1 MFFIK
6 LRQGFVIWKRSAGLC
21 MAIIFG
27 FALNAGC
34 QSMDMDPV
42 VSLTRV
48 FSNVNPSV
56 VMIVAIQRSDNPNN
70 PDPNSAVCSGVI
82 ISEDGQIL
90 TAAHSVNVA
99 DQIVVYFLGGQ
110 VEKARIVASSAEAD
124 ISLLQL
130 DSMPDNIEAATLGDS
145 DKIQVGE
152 QVMVIGAPYGID
164 HTLSVGH
171 VSGRR
176 RSNTV
181 CHQLTP
187 FEFIQTDAAINQG
200 NSGGPMFDVHG
211 NVIGIVSRIL
221 SSSGGSE
228 GLGFAVSINTAKGLL
243 LNQKTFWIGFNGFLL
258 YGEMAKAFNLPQDA
272 GLLIQSVADN
282 SPGDT
287 LKLRAGNI
295 PIQSGNQAFLIG
307 GDIVLSIQGYP
318 VTHAVGDVCAI
329 QDVVGGFT
337 EETEIVMTVLR
348 EGKIVE
354 LTNRK

>member
-1 MFFIK
+1 MWS
-6 LRQGFVIWKRSAGLC
+6 RCTGLC
-21 MAIIFG
+21 LTIIFG
-27 FALNAGC
+27 FALNVGC
-34 QSMDMDPV
+34 QSMGAGSA
-42 VSLTRV
+42 VSLSNV
-48 FSNVNPSV
+48 FRNVNPSV
-56 VMIVAIQRSDNPNN
+56 VMIVATQRSDNPGN
-70 PDPNSAVCSGVI
+70 PNPNSAVCAGVI
-82 ISEDGQIL
+82 ISKEGRII
-90 TAAHSVNVA
+90 TAAHSVDVA
-99 DQIVVYFLGGQ
+99 DQIVVYFIDGQ
-110 VEKARIVASSAEAD
+110 AEKARIVASSAESD

-130 DSMPDNIEAATLGDS
+130 ESVPDNIKVASLGDS
-145 DKIQVGE
+145 DKAQVGD
-152 QVMVIGAPYGID
+152 QVLVIGAPYGID

-171 VSGRR
+171 ISGRR

-200 NSGGPMFDVHG
+200 NSGGPMFDIHG

-243 LNQKTFWIGFNGFLL
+243 LNKKTFWIGFNGFLL
-258 YGEMAKAFNLPQDA
+258 YGNMAKAFNLPQDA

-287 LKLRAGNI
+287 LGLRAGNI
-295 PIQSGNQAFLIG
+295 PMEYGNQTFLIG
-307 GDIVLSIQGYP
+307 GDVVLSIQGYP
-318 VTHAVGDVCAI
+318 VTHSVGDVCAI

-337 EETEIVMTVLR
+337 GETEIVMTVLR

-354 LTNRK
+354 LTNRN

>member
-1 MFFIK
+1 MVNRIA
-6 LRQGFVIWKRSAGLC
+6 GYCAVIV
-21 MAIIFG
+21 FG

-34 QSMDMDPV
+34 QSIDVEPV
-42 VSLTRV
+42 VSLSKV
-48 FSNVNPSV
+48 FRNVNPSV
-56 VMIVAIQRSDNPNN
+56 VMIVATQRSDNPVN
-70 PDPNSAVCSGVI
+70 PNPNSAVCAGVI
-82 ISEDGQIL
+82 VSEEGRII

-99 DQIVVYFLGGQ
+99 DQIVVYFLDGQ
-110 VEKARIVASSAEAD
+110 VEKAVIAASSSEAD

-130 DSMPDNIEAATLGDS
+130 ESVPKNIKVAALGDS
-145 DKIQVGE
+145 DKAQVGD
-152 QVMVIGAPYGID
+152 QVLVIGAPYGID

-171 VSGRR
+171 ISGHR

-200 NSGGPMFDVHG
+200 NSGGPVFDIHG

-258 YGEMAKAFNLPQDA
+258 YGNMAKAFNLPQDA
-272 GLLIQSVADN
+272 GLLVQSVADN
-282 SPGDT
+282 SPGDD
-287 LKLRAGNI
+287 LGLRAGNI
-295 PIQSGNQAFLIG
+295 PVQSGKQAFLIG
-307 GDIVLSIQGYP
+307 GDVVLSIQGFP
-318 VTHAVGDVCAI
+318 VTHSVGDVCAI

-337 EETEIVMTVLR
+337 EETEIMMTVLR

-354 LTNRK
+354 LTNRN